1 MVQVTDSYGL
11 FVHGVGTQAA
21 GYSNYAQKW
30 LSAAREPNK
39 TYMREVLWAPV
50 LDSAERAM
58 MREVSRRGS
67 AGRPLQS
74 LVVETLADALCFRNR
89 LDQIFYQLDLAYA
102 RLRAPGPVSIFAH
115 SLGVVLAL
123 EWLRERPGVEVARL
137 HSFGTNLQLFHLNR
151 EGEFVAP
158 SQLRGAGVWINY
170 YDRHDMLGFPVRGWL
185 PQVQDIE
192 VNVGGWFTRW
202 NGLSHTGYYTSKGF
216 WQKAVAP
223 RSL

>member
-1 MVQVTDSYGL
+1 MSDLYGL
-11 FVHGVGTQAA
+11 VIHGVGTQEP
-21 GYSNYAQKW
+21 GYSHKAQKW
-30 LSAAREPNK
+30 LSAAREPHK
-39 TYMREVLWAPV
+39 TYMQEVLWAPV

-74 LVVETLADALCFRNR
+74 LVVEVLADALCFESR
-89 LDQIFYQLDLAYA
+89 LDQIFGQFDLAYA

-123 EWLRERPGVEVARL
+123 EWLRARPGVEVARL
-137 HSFGTNLQLFHLNR
+137 HSYGTNLQLFHLNR

-158 SQLRGAGVWINY
+158 KQLQGKGMWVNY
-170 YDRHDMLGFPVRGWL
+170 YDRQDMLGFPVRGWL
-185 PQVQDIE
+185 PQVQDVE

-202 NGLSHTGYYTSKGF
+202 NGLSHTGYYTSARF
-216 WQKAVAP
+216 WKKAVAP
-223 RSL
+223 RTF